1 MEIPIGTI
9 IRTTVI
15 LMTVMA
21 TIPMYKHRLSR
32 VFIST
37 ADQTCPA
44 KRTNSTRLLS
54 WSDRRL
60 GRSKNGKGGSLVPI
74 R

>member
-9 IRTTVI
+9 IRTMVI

-21 TIPMYKHRLSR
+21 TIPMYKRRLSR

-37 ADQTCPA
+37 ADQTCPC
-44 KRTNSTRLLS
+44 KENQLNSAAFMVR
-54 WSDRRL
+54 
-60 GRSKNGKGGSLVPI
+60 
-74 R
+74 